1 MKKLIG
7 LLALVGITASAFSQ
21 TSNMSCCAAS
31 ATEAYAQNGSD
42 KNFMGKHDE
51 PLPFHYLSANGK
63 DITYTTAD
71 GKTAHGW
78 EVKAAT
84 NTPYYIFVIHEWW
97 GLNDYVKQEAEKLGK
112 DLGVNV
118 IALDLYDNVV
128 TSTRED
134 AAKAMQAVTTDR
146 ATAIVKGAYAYVGGN
161 ARVFTIGWCF
171 GGGWSLQ
178 STLIGGS
185 QAVGCIMYY
194 GQPEKDVDRLKKLNT
209 DVLGFFGNLDQ
220 YPSPQVVTEF
230 ADNMNKAGKK
240 LYLNRY
246 EATHAFANPSNP
258 NFNKEATEDAYK
270 KVLAFVK
277 ERMK

>member
-1 MKKLIG
+1 MKKFIGFLTLIG
-7 LLALVGITASAFSQ
+7 ITGTAMSQ
-21 TSNMSCCAAS
+21 SGNMTCCAAS

-42 KNFMGKHDE
+42 KNFMAKHDE
-51 PLPFHYLSANGK
+51 PIPFHYESENGK
-63 DITYTTAD
+63 DITYATAD
-71 GKTAHGW
+71 GKTAHAW
-78 EVKAAT
+78 EVKSA
-84 NTPYYIFVIHEWW
+84 NGSPYYLFVIHEWW
-97 GLNDYVKQEAEKLGK
+97 GLNDYIKQEAEKLGR
-112 DLGVNV
+112 DLGINV

-128 TSTRED
+128 TSTREE

-146 ATAIVKGAYAYVGGN
+146 ATAIVKGAYAYAG
-161 ARVFTIGWCF
+161 AKAKVFTIGWCF

-194 GQPEKDVDRLKKLNT
+194 GQPEKDVERLKTLHA

-220 YPSPQVVTEF
+220 YPSPQVVSEF

-258 NFNKEATEDAYK
+258 NFNKDATEDAYK
-270 KVLAFVK
+270 KVLVFVK
-277 ERMK
+277 DRMK

>member
-1 MKKLIG
+1 MKKSIALISF
-7 LLALVGITASAFSQ
+7 LAIAGSLAAQ

-31 ATEAYAQNGSD
+31 ATEAYAMNASD
-42 KNFMGKHDE
+42 KNFTSKHDE
-51 PLPFHYLSANGK
+51 PLPFSYSSENGK
-63 DITYTTAD
+63 DISYTTAD
-71 GKTAHGW
+71 GKTAHAW
-78 EVKAAT
+78 EVKSAKPT
-84 NTPYYIFVIHEWW
+84 KYYLFVIHEWW
-97 GLNDYVKQEAEKLGK
+97 GLNDYIKQEAEKLGK

-128 TSTRED
+128 TTTREE
-134 AAKAMQAVTTDR
+134 AAKAMQSVTTDR
-146 ATAIVKGAYAYVGGN
+146 ATAIINGAYAYAGGS
-161 ARVFTIGWCF
+161 AKVFTIGWCF

-178 STLIGGS
+178 ASLLGGK

-194 GQPEKDVDRLKKLNT
+194 GQPEKDIERLKTLQP

-220 YPSPQVVTEF
+220 YPSPQIVTEF

-240 LYLNRY
+240 LLLNRY

-277 ERMK
+277 ERIK